1 MGDILVAKCS
11 SYYYSTLYK
20 RFPKATEE
28 KSKSQQSERS
38 LHVSMSLWSHLQHF
52 QLLIYTL
59 VMSMYL
65 KFSHTLLH
73 SLACFACAV
82 CSVRKAFFP
91 WLTHSSIDVHLKH
104 YLFRDWPSTLDRVP
118 FCVLKALCTYIHI
131 SNPASTMTYT

>member
-91 WLTHSSIDVHLKH
+91 WLTLTHLSMFTSSITFSETGLPHWIKYPFVSSKH
-104 YLFRDWPSTLDRVP
+104 SVP
-118 FCVLKALCTYIHI
+118 TYISLTQHLL
-131 SNPASTMTYT
+131 